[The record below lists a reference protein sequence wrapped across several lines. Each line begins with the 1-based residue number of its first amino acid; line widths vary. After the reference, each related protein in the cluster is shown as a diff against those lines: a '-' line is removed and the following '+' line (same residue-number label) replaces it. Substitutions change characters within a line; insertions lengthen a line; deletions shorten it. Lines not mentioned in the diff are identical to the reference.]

1 MADHLHA
8 EIQAEAAAWIAR
20 LHADD
25 RNEQDE
31 AAFKLW
37 LAQSSDHARIFEAVT
52 AVWDLADGISL
63 ADVDF
68 PVTPPVKFKRRS
80 ILAGLATLT
89 AVGATFA
96 VWDTAFAG
104 VYETDVGEQKHVVL
118 SDGTQ
123 VFLDTNTK
131 IRERFSS
138 TVRNVDL
145 ERGRANFRVKLD
157 LSRPFVVE
165 AAQQRVVASA
175 TNFDVCRDAEKVS
188 IVLLEGQATVLV
200 GHHKRV
206 ALFRGERLV
215 ATQAAAPN
223 IDKPNLAPLTAWQT
237 GQAIFDSATLSEAC
251 AEMNRYTSEQI
262 VLNDPAISR
271 LRLSGVYRVGD
282 NDAFARSISRLL
294 PVAIEHY
301 PDHIELVRDESR
313 MSTG

>member
-1 MADHLHA
+1 MADDLPA
-8 EIQAEAAAWIAR
+8 SIKAEAAAWIAR
-20 LHADD
+20 LHADG
-25 RNEQDE
+25 RNERDE

-37 LAQSSDHARIFEAVT
+37 LDQSPDHARAFEAVT

-68 PVTPPVKFKRRS
+68 SPPRSVKFKRRS
-80 ILAGLATLT
+80 ILAGLATL
-89 AVGATFA
+89 AAAGAGFA
-96 VWDTAFAG
+96 VWDAAFAG
-104 VYETDVGEQKHVVL
+104 VYETDVGEQRHVVL

-123 VFLDTNTK
+123 VFLDTDTK

-138 TVRNVDL
+138 AVRNVELD
-145 ERGRANFRVKLD
+145 RGRANFRVKPD

-165 AAQQRVVASA
+165 VAQQKIVAPA
-175 TNFDVCRDAEKVS
+175 TTFDVRRDAEKVS
-188 IVLLEGQATVLV
+188 VVLLDGQATVLV
-200 GHHKRV
+200 AHHKRV
-206 ALFRGERLV
+206 ALLRGERLI
-215 ATQAAAPN
+215 ATPTATPN
-223 IDKPNLAPLTAWQT
+223 VDKPNLAPLTAWQT

-262 VLNDPAISR
+262 VLNDPVVGK

-282 NDAFARSISRLL
+282 NEAFARSVSRLL

-301 PDHIELVRDESR
+301 PDHIELVRDDSR